1 MVKNNTGGSKHKKM
15 GRKFVNASSASR
27 PLRLSTCEDEI
38 YAVVSKTLGHGMC
51 NVKDHT
57 EKEYLCIIRNKFKGR
72 GKRDNMINLG
82 TWVLVGARSFESVQ
96 EGKKQKCDLLEVYS
110 DAEKNKLKQTGNKI
124 FDKLKSNDGFG
135 DTTND
140 EDDFVFSNEAPSED
154 LFEEEI
160 NSKVQ
165 KKEEKMDFICE
176 EGEIDIDDI

>member
-27 PLRLSTCEDEI
+27 PLRLSSCDDEI
-38 YAVVSKTLGHGMC
+38 YAVVSKALGHGMC

-72 GKRDNMINLG
+72 GKRDNMINPG

-110 DAEKNKLKQTGNKI
+110 ELEKQKLQNSGNKI
-124 FDKLKSNDGFG
+124 FDKLKIDNGYGEKKDDAGF
-135 DTTND
+135 
-140 EDDFVFSNEAPSED
+140 EFSNEVNDESLFDIQETQENKDNGDYIGVGED
-154 LFEEEI
+154 
-160 NSKVQ
+160 
-165 KKEEKMDFICE
+165 
-176 EGEIDIDDI
+176 IDIDDI